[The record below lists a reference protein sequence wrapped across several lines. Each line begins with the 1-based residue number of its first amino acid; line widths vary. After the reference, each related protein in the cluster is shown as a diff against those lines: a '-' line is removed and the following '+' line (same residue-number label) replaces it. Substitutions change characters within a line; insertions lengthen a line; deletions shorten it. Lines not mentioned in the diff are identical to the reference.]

1 MSVCARTCFLL
12 GCTYCGCIHLGGTQ
26 QRMWECVLHF
36 LPRLSGGCL
45 MTRCMVWIAVRRVSL
60 SGDAGNICSEHF
72 SWAGVSVLKR
82 IYFWSHVHHLDFF
95 LWYSHRK
102 KQKTGFLHVFLYLVL
117 WPVLGGGANS
127 LTCLYQNQ
135 TPEACVPDPYW
146 TNLRQWSQQLRTL
159 MIWTHWGLVLS
170 AHRLPARSP
179 INSFLLKLF
188 ARQHKSILFCLGQGW
203 PVWNMSDIF
212 IYFFPHECVK
222 WLADMHGEEKKHT
235 GAVVWLYWNIHFSI
249 DFHKRCICDY
259 LIFSFLNRVEL
270 HIISSLVLRQN

>member
-1 MSVCARTCFLL
+1 MLLAWMYILWLHTFRWHTAEDVRVCFTLF
-12 GCTYCGCIHLGGTQ
+12 T
-26 QRMWECVLHF
+26 
-36 LPRLSGGCL
+36 PS
-45 MTRCMVWIAVRRVSL
+45 VRRMPDDALHGVDCRAPCLSL
-60 SGDAGNICSEHF
+60 WRRRQYLQRALQLSRSERVKTYLF
-72 SWAGVSVLKR
+72 LKSCAPFR
-82 IYFWSHVHHLDFF
+82 FFF

-102 KQKTGFLHVFLYLVL
+102 KTENRLPSCFFVFSFVACA
-117 WPVLGGGANS
+117 GGGANS